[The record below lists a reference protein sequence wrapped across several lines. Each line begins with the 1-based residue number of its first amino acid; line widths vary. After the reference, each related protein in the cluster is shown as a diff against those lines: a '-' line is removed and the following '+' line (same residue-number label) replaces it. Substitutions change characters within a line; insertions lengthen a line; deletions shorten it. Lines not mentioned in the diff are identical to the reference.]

1 MTSAN
6 RLLMAR
12 AARDEARAA
21 LDRRLGQVQ
30 EDMEARGVGSRIA
43 DRVGEEAR
51 SAFDHALEIADE
63 NPGVIAG
70 TITALALWIMRNP
83 IMRRLQRL
91 LTDDE
96 EDGDVDEPER
106 KQA

>member
-1 MTSAN
+1 MTTVD
-6 RLLMAR
+6 RLLKAR
-12 AARDEARAA
+12 TARDEAHTA
-21 LDRRLGQVQ
+21 LYQRLGQVQ
-30 EDMEARGVGSRIA
+30 EDMEARSVGGRIA
-43 DRVGEEAR
+43 DRVSEEAR
-51 SAFDHALEIADE
+51 NAFDHALEIADE

-70 TITALALWIMRNP
+70 TIAAVALWIMRNP